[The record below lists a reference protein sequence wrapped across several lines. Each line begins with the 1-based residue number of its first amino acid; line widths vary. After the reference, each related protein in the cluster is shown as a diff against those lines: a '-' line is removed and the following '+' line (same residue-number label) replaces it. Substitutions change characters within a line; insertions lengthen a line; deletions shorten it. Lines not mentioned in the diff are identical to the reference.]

1 MRASVSSLA
10 MRASVPCVSNGTP
23 SVAVSRAEDGF
34 VDLRAHGLEGSQP
47 HAASVAIKN
56 LPPRCSPSRPR
67 RASPPPRRRRGP
79 PPPLSPP
86 DSPAANRLAP
96 PPRVSPP
103 LAALEPRRRA
113 AAAAAAKAKAASLYE
128 VLRVERTASPTE
140 IKGAYRTLA
149 KLYHPDALRRVE
161 AGSEDGRD
169 FLEIHDAYATLS
181 DPSARALYDLSL
193 GPHQRRRPA
202 SGGAAWCCP
211 TRRWETDQCW

>member
-1 MRASVSSLA
+1 MLA
-10 MRASVPCVSNGTP
+10 
-23 SVAVSRAEDGF
+23 
-34 VDLRAHGLEGSQP
+34 L
-47 HAASVAIKN
+47 AASPN
-56 LPPRCSPSRPR
+56 L
-67 RASPPPRRRRGP
+67 ASSPRRRRGP
-79 PPPLSPP
+79 PPPLSP
-86 DSPAANRLAP
+86 AANR
-96 PPRVSPP
+96 RSP
-103 LAALEPRRRA
+103 LVALEPRRRA
-113 AAAAAAKAKAASLYE
+113 AAAAAAAAKAASLYE

-202 SGGAAWCCP
+202 SGGAWCCP
-211 TRRWETDQCW
+211 TRRWDTDQCW